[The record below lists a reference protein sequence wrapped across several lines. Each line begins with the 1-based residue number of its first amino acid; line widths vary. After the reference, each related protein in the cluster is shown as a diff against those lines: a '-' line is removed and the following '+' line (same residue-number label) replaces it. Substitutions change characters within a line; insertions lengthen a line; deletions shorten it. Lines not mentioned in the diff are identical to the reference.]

1 MVNTKAG
8 SINWI
13 GWWRKIDTLLF
24 PHVPNQNR
32 PLSWR
37 DYALFIGLGVPFF
50 ALIGLFVPANGVVG
64 FDWYY
69 YFSTGERVYA
79 LSYYPPWV
87 TYVSYLTWPG
97 LVGITFSG
105 LALALYQRRASPLVL
120 VLTFLTFP
128 ALWVAFLGQI
138 EGVVVFGLTGLPWLA
153 PLITIKPQVGYLAFL
168 ARKQHLVVLLG
179 WLALSVL
186 IWGVWPLDML
196 TIGNFTAWQEPHDI
210 SLFPWSL
217 PLVLVLLWFSR
228 GDEDLLMLAGIFML
242 PYVHSYHYFVV
253 LPALARINQ
262 GLAILIIIVSWLP
275 LLANWFGPWCWHLG
289 HLVPAMLWVSLY
301 LKQRQLKQTQT
312 ANSPR

>member
-8 SINWI
+8 SIDWAE
-13 GWWRKIDTLLF
+13 WWRKVEALLF
-24 PHVPNQNR
+24 PSVPNQNR
-32 PLSWR
+32 SLSWR
-37 DYALFIGLGVPFF
+37 DYLLFIGIGVPVF
-50 ALIGLFVPANGVVG
+50 ASIGVFVPANGFLG
-64 FDWYY
+64 YDWYY
-69 YFSTGERVYA
+69 YFSTGERSAA

-97 LVGITFSG
+97 LIGITLSG
-105 LALALYQRRASPLVL
+105 LALALYQRRASPLVMG
-120 VLTFLTFP
+120 LTFLALP
-128 ALWVAFLGQI
+128 ALWVVFLGQI
-138 EGVVVFGLTGLPWLA
+138 EGLVVFGLTGLPWLA

-168 ARKQHLVVLLG
+168 ARKQYLGVLVG

-228 GDEDLLMLAGIFML
+228 GDVDLLMLAGIFML
-242 PYVHSYHYFVV
+242 PYVHPYHYFVV
-253 LPALARINQ
+253 LPALARINTW
-262 GLAILIIIVSWLP
+262 LAVLIIIISWLP

-289 HLVPAMLWVSLY
+289 HLVPALLWVSLY
-301 LKQRQLKQTQT
+301 LKQRTLQ
-312 ANSPR
+312 